1 MEDIKVGMY
10 NFDNIQAEYIK
21 RNLILLN
28 LEIND
33 KTVEIYIC

>member
-1 MEDIKVGMY
+1 MEYIKVGMY
-10 NFDNIQAEYIK
+10 FDNIQAEYIK
-21 RNLILLN
+21 RNLILVN